1 MFTQVNSTSRVLPY
15 RPVKTYY
22 PVSMRTIDGQSVRP
36 GRKAEQRRASTERL
50 MDLARQQFIAKG
62 YEATTVDEIAAG
74 AGLSK
79 GSVYFY
85 FKSKANL
92 LLALLDEAERLTVEP
107 AVAAVREAKG
117 SARDQLVAFLHS
129 QSVAGQEYADRMM
142 LIILMS
148 IERHGRGGAVEERL
162 VAINE
167 RMTALLSRVVT
178 AGKRQGVFTKRV
190 PTRELVSVI
199 IAVNQGCFLE
209 WYRRRGDLNGRDLV
223 RALRTTV
230 LQGVLASS

>member
-1 MFTQVNSTSRVLPY
+1 
-15 RPVKTYY
+15 
-22 PVSMRTIDGQSVRP
+22 MRTIDGQGVRLS
-36 GRKAEQRRASTERL
+36 RKAEQRKASTERL
-50 MDLARQQFIAKG
+50 MVLARQQFIAKG

-107 AVAAVREAKG
+107 AVAAVRDAKG
-117 SARDQLVAFLHS
+117 SPRDQLVAFLHS
-129 QSVAGQEYADRMM
+129 QSVAGREHADRMM

-148 IERHGRGGAVEERL
+148 IELHGRGGVVEDRL
-162 VAINE
+162 VSISE

-178 AGKRQGVFTKRV
+178 AGKRQGVFTKV
-190 PTRELVSVI
+190 VATRELVTVI
-199 IAVNQGCFLE
+199 LAVNQGCFLE
-209 WYRRRGDLNGRDLV
+209 WYRRRGELNGRDLV

-230 LQGVLASS
+230 LQGVLVSS